1 MKELLLYLQMVQYQ
15 EINSLISEG
24 IKFGVDTK
32 TMAPN
37 INVTQP
43 GTTQAEMEAKTKQ
56 MNEEMKSW
64 FSDEA
69 NKKRLEEQKKNY
81 KRKR

>member
-1 MKELLLYLQMVQYQ
+1 
-15 EINSLISEG
+15 
-24 IKFGVDTK
+24 
-32 TMAPN
+32 MAPN

-69 NKKRLEEQKKNY
+69 NKKRLEKQKKNF